1 MAIILDENCTVPN
14 TLNNLIQNISLN
26 KDINLFVL
34 PCHGVAEI
42 LLKFALNI
50 NQIDNLLY
58 FHYC

>member
-1 MAIILDENCTVPN
+1 MKIVPSN

-34 PCHGVAEI
+34 PRHGIAEI

-50 NQIDNLLY
+50 NQSFIYSCRSNLQNM
-58 FHYC
+58 